1 MPSLTVV
8 VTHGEAAICDAVAKV
23 GFTPAE
29 ELQATRN

>member
-1 MPSLTVV
+1 M
-8 VTHGEAAICDAVAKV
+8 GEAAIRDAVVTV